1 MSTGLSNRVMNMKF
15 MQKAEDSKLGK
26 QKLEE
31 QKKIHDLSEWVLP
44 DLAKLLKLAAM
55 KPKIDR
61 VGFGTIMTNGN
72 YNYSSTTKRSWGSNV
87 SFEEIKDDDSNNVE
101 DNDDEPLDLKHN
113 VEEKKTRKSIQFK
126 QKETITVNE
135 DIHTSIFNFHFIS
148 FFFSLH

>member
-1 MSTGLSNRVMNMKF
+1 
-15 MQKAEDSKLGK
+15 
-26 QKLEE
+26 
-31 QKKIHDLSEWVLP
+31 
-44 DLAKLLKLAAM
+44 M

-101 DNDDEPLDLKHN
+101 DNDDEPLDLN
-113 VEEKKTRKSIQFK
+113 TMWRKKTRKSIQFK

-135 DIHTSIFNFHFIS
+135 DIHISILIFIS
-148 FFFSLH
+148 FHFFFLCISSLGTTIRIIICINNKVPLIIASLAAVFICLNLSGPR